1 MYNQLFG
8 INNLALTCLAVLGL
22 KLEDIERFR
31 DAIFVKDNEDE
42 YHIEVLTR
50 TGGENRHNYK
60 NLKLINNGCFYNDF
74 DDPYDKTYAHFL
86 FKIPYIYKFFI
97 DWDKVSREQSRN
109 SLNLKE
115 MFEKEFAEMNI
126 EGTEANKRAQRA
138 AKNLE
143 KMLSKGSQNQSKIKI
158 ITTDDLFDDGG
169 SNDVK

>member
-8 INNLALTCLAVLGL
+8 INNLASLCLYILNI
-22 KLEDIERFR
+22 KLDEIERFR
-31 DAIFVKDNEDE
+31 DAIFVKDDENEF
-42 YHIEVLTR
+42 HIEILTR

-60 NLKLINNGCFYNDF
+60 NLKLINNEYFYNDF

-86 FKIPYIYKFFI
+86 FKIPDLCKFLI
-97 DWDKVSREQSRN
+97 DWDLVSKEQSRN

-126 EGTEANKRAQRA
+126 EGTEANKRAQRV

-143 KMLSKGSQNQSKIKI
+143 KILDRGSFNPNKINI